1 MPLPVRPLRDFVTF
15 IVPSLG
21 RPTLNRTLES
31 LINQT
36 MPHSWRAIVL
46 FDGLPLQHVDAPLLS
61 DPRVRT
67 VYLDRRMGAGNG
79 GGGVRNLA
87 ARLARTPW
95 VALCDDDDTLHPR
108 YAERLLYE
116 TQHFP
121 TAECVDFKMFLNDY
135 IEPGDTQGIYIGMG
149 ISFAM
154 RRSTMLEGFNF
165 VPSYKEDGE
174 FLLMYQ
180 ESRRPILISPFI
192 CYCVRAPCSR
202 PAKHDARADRLAPP
216 APAPCVMASALPRL
230 AAAAAGGSL
239 SSTLLRQAAAALP
252 AALNAI
258 KGARLSDLFHKDV
271 CDDILASAIRPQ
283 HPVSL
288 RYMLQFGSNS
298 TPHQLIQAAQFLQA
312 SEELPV
318 RLAHRVADL
327 EALPAGLADRPQ
339 VLKARR
345 VRDWYVESFRD
356 IRAFPPV
363 TSPASEARFTRLL
376 AAIYQ
381 RHRNV
386 VPVMATGVMGA
397 CAPSR
402 PQPCPSKDLYL
413 PLPC

>member
-1 MPLPVRPLRDFVTF
+1 MVQFRTGVQGGGWPAIVAALLAALLLGFLAAGALKGTATRATLRLTTASLGGGGSSSGGAVLLGQQQEPEPEPELPQPRLEDVPLMNADSPYNLSMGDYDMPLPVRPLRDFVTF

-202 PAKHDARADRLAPP
+202 PAKHDARWRGLKRF
-216 APAPCVMASALPRL
+216 L
-230 AAAAAGGSL
+230 
-239 SSTLLRQAAAALP
+239 
-252 AALNAI
+252 I
-258 KGARLSDLFHKDV
+258 K
-271 CDDILASAIRPQ
+271 
-283 HPVSL
+283 
-288 RYMLQFGSNS
+288 
-298 TPHQLIQAAQFLQA
+298 
-312 SEELPV
+312 
-318 RLAHRVADL
+318 
-327 EALPAGLADRPQ
+327 
-339 VLKARR
+339 
-345 VRDWYVESFRD
+345 
-356 IRAFPPV
+356 
-363 TSPASEARFTRLL
+363 
-376 AAIYQ
+376 
-381 RHRNV
+381 
-386 VPVMATGVMGA
+386 
-397 CAPSR
+397 
-402 PQPCPSKDLYL
+402 
-413 PLPC
+413 